1 MRPTHAAMTSLRVRH
16 ASRNRAHAVNLV
28 HKFSVIDELFYSR
41 GISAGSLRDY
51 AVLSR
56 SHCETFAFYRYSKLS
71 YSDTLICW
79 KIYKIYTER
88 KKEKKEQID
97 NEIDNKI
104 IFRAIYLI
112 KNKSNFMFVN
122 LKINNLIKIN
132 YKKLIILL
140 IILNKIKLIN

>member
-1 MRPTHAAMTSLRVRH
+1 
-16 ASRNRAHAVNLV
+16 
-28 HKFSVIDELFYSR
+28 
-41 GISAGSLRDY
+41 
-51 AVLSR
+51 VLSR
-56 SHCETFAFYRYSKLS
+56 SHCETFGFYRYSKLS

-97 NEIDNKI
+97 NV
-104 IFRAIYLI
+104 FRAIYLM

-140 IILNKIKLIN
+140 IILNKIK